1 VAGIVAVSPERL
13 EDKIRAAFAGVELGG
28 GISLRQAQVI
38 DRYGEGVSDREY
50 EALPKGEITNDWS
63 KVPFDELERDCV
75 AHLDA
80 EGLRYYLPALMLGLL
95 SHYDAGSMRVI
106 GTISAL
112 DSRDG
117 YNQRRYALLTEPQR
131 RAIASFLSALPNVVD
146 LWDAHAKVASRS
158 LQAYWCQYSGESELP
173 PNTSLERTRAE

>member
-1 VAGIVAVSPERL
+1 MSLERL

-38 DRYGEGVSDREY
+38 DRYGEGVSDQEF

-63 KVPFDELERDCV
+63 KVPFDELERACV

-80 EGLRYYLPALMLGLL
+80 EGLRYYLSALMLSLL

-112 DSRDG
+112 DSRDD
-117 YNQRRYALLTEPQR
+117 YNQRRFALLTEPQR

-146 LWDAHAKVASRS
+146 LWDEHAKVVSRS
-158 LQAYWCQYSGESELP
+158 LQAYWRQYLGESQLP
-173 PNTSLERTRAE
+173 PNSSFERTREG